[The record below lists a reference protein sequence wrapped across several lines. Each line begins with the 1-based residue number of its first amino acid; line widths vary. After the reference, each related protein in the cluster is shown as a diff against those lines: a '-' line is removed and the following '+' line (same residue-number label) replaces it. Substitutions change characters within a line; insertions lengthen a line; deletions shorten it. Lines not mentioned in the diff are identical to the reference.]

1 MVERNWA
8 GNVSYGAARHH
19 EPTSVADVQALVA
32 ASTKLR
38 AVGSRHSF
46 NTITDTDGDL
56 VSLASLPRVV
66 ELDPQARTV
75 TVDGG
80 VKYGELATQLND
92 NGWALANLA
101 SLPHISVAG
110 ACATATWPQ
119 RCRQSRWSPHRATS
133 SMFHATTIRS

>member
-8 GNVSYGAARHH
+8 GNITYGAARLH
-19 EPTSVADVQALVA
+19 EPRSVAGLQSLVA
-32 ASTKLR
+32 ASTKAR

-46 NTITDTDGDL
+46 NSIADTDGDL

-80 VKYGELATQLND
+80 VK
-92 NGWALANLA
+92 
-101 SLPHISVAG
+101 
-110 ACATATWPQ
+110 
-119 RCRQSRWSPHRATS
+119 
-133 SMFHATTIRS
+133 